1 MRTLSD
7 ETRNP
12 VTRIA
17 GAYTGGLA
25 EVDYRNDSR
34 EAQLGILRAPGGLA
48 EVAYQMGPEDGSE
61 ILWRGFKT
69 PIGGESSLF
78 EDINLQP
85 DVDGAPMRCRPV
97 ADGVLYL
104 GFSFWG
110 GDRRRWKDGRA
121 MAPLDRWDSTRGIL
135 EFDDAEEFAWDSGS
149 RDDHEDDVFPDTVE
163 IQLVLNPARSRALAR
178 IVDDIGES
186 DDSIRVDNVAEY
198 ARDGE
203 LFVRID
209 SEWIQVGGIS
219 GNRLIDCV
227 RGVRGTRAQEHL
239 RGTSVVTGTE
249 FRRTVRIPGYRDSR
263 GPR

>member
-1 MRTLSD
+1 
-7 ETRNP
+7 
-12 VTRIA
+12 
-17 GAYTGGLA
+17 
-25 EVDYRNDSR
+25 
-34 EAQLGILRAPGGLA
+34 
-48 EVAYQMGPEDGSE
+48 
-61 ILWRGFKT
+61 
-69 PIGGESSLF
+69 
-78 EDINLQP
+78 
-85 DVDGAPMRCRPV
+85 
-97 ADGVLYL
+97 
-104 GFSFWG
+104 
-110 GDRRRWKDGRA
+110 